1 MRSLHMLNL
10 RQSPKDSH
18 FYRANHSQNV
28 NQSWYL
34 RLLSYAV
41 LGTLALSVMFEH
53 DLLIQTA
60 NAQASVP
67 KRVVQ
72 NRRAVPTYEWTL
84 AAGLLP
90 LDAFKKGLT
99 AGGSLTIHQ
108 NHRWAWEALSVA
120 YSFELETDLEEQ
132 LQAFYSL
139 QPTPFE
145 RVKLFALSN
154 LVFKPLYW
162 KGSWLNEKM
171 AYGELLLVAGGGYG
185 WLSQTSRPAFDAG
198 FAVKLL
204 HENEFATRLDV
215 RMISF
220 FNAEDIHN
228 ELWVNLGFSL

>member
-1 MRSLHMLNL
+1 MPNL
-10 RQSPKDSH
+10 RQFPKDSR
-18 FYRANHSQNV
+18 FYCANHSQTV
-28 NQSWYL
+28 NQYWYL
-34 RLLSYAV
+34 RLFTCTVFSIFM
-41 LGTLALSVMFEH
+41 LSVMF
-53 DLLIQTA
+53 DQDVFMQTA

-72 NRRAVPTYEWTL
+72 NRRSVPTYEWTL
-84 AAGLLP
+84 AAGILP

-120 YSFELETDLEEQ
+120 YSFQLETDLEEQ
-132 LQAFYSL
+132 LQTFYSL

>member
-1 MRSLHMLNL
+1 MPNFRQLSLGSN
-10 RQSPKDSH
+10 
-18 FYRANHSQNV
+18 FYRV
-28 NQSWYL
+28 D
-34 RLLSYAV
+34 RLFCLKSSSHTPWLNTV
-41 LGTLALSVMFEH
+41 GMSIVALSLILTQC
-53 DLLIQTA
+53 LLVQTTVINTA
-60 NAQASVP
+60 SAQASVP

-72 NRRAVPTYEWTL
+72 NRRTVPTYEWTL

-99 AGGSLTIHQ
+99 ASGALTIHQ
-108 NHRWAWEALSVA
+108 NHRWAWEALSLA
-120 YSFELETDLEEQ
+120 YSFEMKTDLQEQ
-132 LQAFYSL
+132 LQTFYSL

-162 KGSWLNEKM
+162 KGSWLNESM

-198 FAVKLL
+198 FAIKLL
-204 HENEFATRLDV
+204 HENDLATRLDV

-220 FNAEDIHN
+220 FNAEDVHN

>member
-1 MRSLHMLNL
+1 MPNLRHYFQCSSIYCADRSLVKNT
-10 RQSPKDSH
+10 
-18 FYRANHSQNV
+18 
-28 NQSWYL
+28 SWPP
-34 RLLSYAV
+34 RLLV
-41 LGTLALSVMFEH
+41 GLLLSIFACSVIIEQGGFVQAAH
-53 DLLIQTA
+53 
-60 NAQASVP
+60 AQASVP

-72 NRRAVPTYEWTL
+72 NRRTVPTYEWTL
-84 AAGLLP
+84 AAGVLP

-108 NHRWAWEALSVA
+108 NHRWAWEALSLA

-132 LQAFYSL
+132 LQTFYSL

-154 LVFKPLYW
+154 VVFKPLYW
-162 KGSWLNEKM
+162 KGSWLNQKM

-220 FNAEDIHN
+220 FNAEDVHN

>member
-1 MRSLHMLNL
+1 MPNLRPHSQSSLIYRADRSLAM
-10 RQSPKDSH
+10 
-18 FYRANHSQNV
+18 V
-28 NQSWYL
+28 GTWYV
-34 RLLSYAV
+34 RLLI
-41 LGTLALSVMFEH
+41 GTLLSIFVLSVVFEQNI
-53 DLLIQTA
+53 LVQSA

-72 NRRAVPTYEWTL
+72 NRREIPTYEWTL
-84 AAGLLP
+84 AAGVLP

-108 NHRWAWEALSVA
+108 SHRWAWEALSLA
-120 YSFELETDLEEQ
+120 YSFELKTDLEDQ
-132 LQAFYSL
+132 LQTFYSL

-162 KGSWLNEKM
+162 KGSWLNQKM

-198 FAVKLL
+198 FAIKLL
-204 HENEFATRLDV
+204 HENEFASRLDV

>member
-1 MRSLHMLNL
+1 MPNLRHHSQSSLIYRTDRSLAMTGTWH
-10 RQSPKDSH
+10 
-18 FYRANHSQNV
+18 V
-28 NQSWYL
+28 
-34 RLLSYAV
+34 RLLIGALLSIFV
-41 LGTLALSVMFEH
+41 LSVVFEQ
-53 DLLIQTA
+53 DILIQSA

-72 NRRAVPTYEWTL
+72 NRRKVPTYEWTL
-84 AAGLLP
+84 AAGVLP

-108 NHRWAWEALSVA
+108 NHRWAWEALSLA
-120 YSFELETDLEEQ
+120 YSFELKTALEDQ
-132 LQAFYSL
+132 LQTFYSL

-162 KGSWLNEKM
+162 KGSWLNQKM

-198 FAVKLL
+198 FAIKLL